1 MRLWTV
7 HPKYLDA
14 AGLVALWREAL
25 LARAVLRGD
34 TLGYRQHP
42 QLTRFRQQ
50 ARPVEL
56 LNQYLAALY
65 AEGRRRGYAF
75 DPQKL
80 GRVGAR
86 RRIAETTGQLAAEWA
101 HLLSKLQQRA
111 LDRYAQ
117 LIAIRRPLA
126 HPLFR
131 LVPGGVRA
139 WERGAA

>member
-7 HPKYLDA
+7 HPEYLDA
-14 AGLVALWREAL
+14 PGLVALWREAL
-25 LARAVLRGD
+25 LARAVLRGE
-34 TLGYRQHP
+34 TVGYRHHP

-56 LNQYLAALY
+56 LNHYLAAVY
-65 AEGRRRGYAF
+65 AEARRRGYAF
-75 DPQKL
+75 DPHKL
-80 GRVGAR
+80 GRVGAP

-111 LDRYAQ
+111 PHRYAQ

-131 LVPGGVRA
+131 LVPGGVRP
-139 WERGAA
+139 WERSAA